1 MLEAAGLS
9 DEEEAVYRLLV
20 GALDGAPDAVA
31 KKLDIEPGR
40 ATALLDSLQNRGL
53 ASRVNGRYV
62 PNPPDVAIGPLLL
75 RGQEALEGAR
85 TAVTQLTEEYR
96 ASLRRRD
103 ADQLVEVLT
112 GAAAIRQQIRN
123 LQQSARH
130 EIVWFCKAGHVAMTS
145 EENAEEFDALAT
157 GIRYRVLYEQAL
169 LEEPGMIENVAAGIR
184 HGEEARAVAE
194 LPVRLAIADGRIGLC
209 PLVPVADG
217 LGEPTAALI
226 RDSSLLAAC
235 AALFE
240 SYWDRGSPIR
250 LDGRTEAQ
258 RPPLADDERYLLSL
272 LVGGVTDKA
281 IATQLAISQRT
292 VQRRIYELMRR
303 ANAQTRMQLAW
314 QASRLGWLD

>member
-9 DEEEAVYRLLV
+9 DDEEGVYRLLV

-31 KKLDIEPGR
+31 AKLDVSPEHAAR
-40 ATALLDSLQNRGL
+40 LLDSLQAKGL
-53 ASRVNGRYV
+53 VSRVNGRYV
-62 PNPPDVAIGPLLL
+62 PNPPDVALGPLLL
-75 RGQEALEGAR
+75 RGQESLEWAR

-96 ASLRRRD
+96 GSLRRRD
-103 ADQLVEVLT
+103 AGQLVEVLT

-145 EENAEEFDALAT
+145 EENDEEFDALDS

-169 LEEPGMIENVAAGIR
+169 LEEPGMIANVAKGIR
-184 HGEEARAVAE
+184 GGEEARAVAT
-194 LPVRLAIADGRIGLC
+194 LPVRLAIADGRIGLV
-209 PLVPVADG
+209 PLVPAADG

-226 RDSSLLAAC
+226 RDSSLLAAF

-250 LDGRTEAQ
+250 LDGGTEEQ
-258 RPPLADDERYLLSL
+258 RPLPADDERYLLSL

-281 IATQLAISQRT
+281 IASQLRISQRT

-303 ANAQTRMQLAW
+303 ANAETRMQLAW
-314 QASRLGWLD
+314 QAARLGWLD